1 MAAAVNSFPAEWFDS
16 TDRILFLCRS
26 L

>member
-1 MAAAVNSFPAEWFDS
+1 MAAAVNSIPAECFDS
-16 TDRILFLCRS
+16 TDRILFPCRS